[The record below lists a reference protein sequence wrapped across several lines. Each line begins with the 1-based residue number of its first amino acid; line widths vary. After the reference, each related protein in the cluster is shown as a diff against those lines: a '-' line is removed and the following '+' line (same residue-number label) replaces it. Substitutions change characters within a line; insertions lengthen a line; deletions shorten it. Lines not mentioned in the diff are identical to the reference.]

1 MKNKGDKIPGTGNKK
16 ENPFLVPD
24 NYFESFPQ
32 RLGQRL
38 QENKPAALTPVRKFP
53 LEVKHQLAAAAAIAV
68 LIVAGY
74 FGVRNFVFQQ
84 DMRLTTE
91 EIQGYIEYYNHEFRD
106 LYFLGMIDHH
116 EDFYLDESLYPAD
129 HDTYVDYLYNT
140 DIDLDLIITE
150 F

>member
-1 MKNKGDKIPGTGNKK
+1 MQNKGNKIPGTGNKK
-16 ENPFLVPD
+16 DNPFLVPD

-38 QENKPAALTPVRKFP
+38 QENNPAGLTAARNFRSV
-53 LEVKHQLAAAAAIAV
+53 LKHQLAAAAAIAV
-68 LIVAGY
+68 LLVAGY

-84 DMRLTTE
+84 DMMLTTE
-91 EIQGYIEYYNHEFRD
+91 EIQGYIEYYHHEFRE

-129 HDTYVDYLYNT
+129 AETYVDYLYNT
-140 DIDLDLIITE
+140 DIDIDLIITE